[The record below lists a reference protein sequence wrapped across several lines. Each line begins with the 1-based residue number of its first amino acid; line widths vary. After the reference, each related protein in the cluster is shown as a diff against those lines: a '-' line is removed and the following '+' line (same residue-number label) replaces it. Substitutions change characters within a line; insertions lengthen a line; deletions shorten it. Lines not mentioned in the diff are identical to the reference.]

1 MKKVAVLT
9 LANGAH
15 LELAK
20 VPDSAKFT
28 FAAPRSQAEVVSTR
42 HPGDARY
49 SLTVRVKRPTKLALR
64 ITDVPGWH
72 VTADGRPL
80 AVHGY
85 EGSFLEVTV
94 PAGTHTVVAYY
105 WPRDFTYGIVLALLA
120 LLALVLWPF
129 LPAFRRLG
137 EAALASTRRR
147 AAGRRPAD
155 GGADDESGS

>member
-1 MKKVAVLT
+1 
-9 LANGAH
+9 
-15 LELAK
+15 
-20 VPDSAKFT
+20 
-28 FAAPRSQAEVVSTR
+28 
-42 HPGDARY
+42 
-49 SLTVRVKRPTKLALR
+49 LTVRVKRPTKLALR

-105 WPRDFTYGIVLALLA
+105 WPRDLTYGIVLALLA

-129 LPAFRRLG
+129 LPAFRSLG
-137 EAALASTRRR
+137 VTALASTRRR
-147 AAGRRPAD
+147 AASRRPID
-155 GGADDESGS
+155 GGVGDRSES